1 MQVRSGD
8 KSVKN
13 LSVKQ
18 PQADFFLSPC
28 QKQLKKFTKRA
39 IIVLQT
45 HSINSLGGIAAG
57 ALCFVSF
64 FNLQEHYTASKVS
77 CQRFLLTLLTFVR
90 MHEKGV
96 AFMSTFYDNYIKLC
110 ASCGK
115 NPTTVSKEIGLS
127 NAAASGWKNGKNPS
141 AITKQRLADYFGV
154 SVSEL
159 TGEEQKEKPA
169 PGGSELDARFDAL
182 LSQMTDADRA
192 DLLEYME
199 FKVAKR
205 KENPNG

>member
-1 MQVRSGD
+1 M
-8 KSVKN
+8 
-13 LSVKQ
+13 
-18 PQADFFLSPC
+18 
-28 QKQLKKFTKRA
+28 
-39 IIVLQT
+39 LQT

-64 FNLQEHYTASKVS
+64 FNLQEHYTASKVN

-127 NAAASGWKNGKNPS
+127 NAAASGWKNGKKPS

-159 TGEEQKEKPA
+159 TGEEQKEKPSTPEDA
-169 PGGSELDARFDAL
+169 ERESHGKAILDKYNMLDPATQAMFESMLDAAIAA
-182 LSQMTDADRA
+182 Q
-192 DLLEYME
+192 E
-199 FKVAKR
+199 KK
-205 KENPNG
+205 NGQ

>member
-1 MQVRSGD
+1 
-8 KSVKN
+8 
-13 LSVKQ
+13 
-18 PQADFFLSPC
+18 
-28 QKQLKKFTKRA
+28 
-39 IIVLQT
+39 
-45 HSINSLGGIAAG
+45 
-57 ALCFVSF
+57 
-64 FNLQEHYTASKVS
+64 
-77 CQRFLLTLLTFVR
+77 
-90 MHEKGV
+90 
-96 AFMSTFYDNYIKLC
+96 MSTFYDNYIKLC

-127 NAAASGWKNGKNPS
+127 NAAASGWKNGKKPS

-169 PGGSELDARFDAL
+169 PQMENGLDARFDAL
-182 LSQMTDADRA
+182 LSQMTDADLA

-205 KENPNG
+205 KENSNG

>member
-1 MQVRSGD
+1 
-8 KSVKN
+8 
-13 LSVKQ
+13 
-18 PQADFFLSPC
+18 
-28 QKQLKKFTKRA
+28 
-39 IIVLQT
+39 
-45 HSINSLGGIAAG
+45 
-57 ALCFVSF
+57 
-64 FNLQEHYTASKVS
+64 
-77 CQRFLLTLLTFVR
+77 
-90 MHEKGV
+90 
-96 AFMSTFYDNYIKLC
+96 MSTFYDNYIKLC

-127 NAAASGWKNGKNPS
+127 NAAASGWKNGKKPS

-169 PGGSELDARFDAL
+169 PGEGSELDARFDAL

-199 FKVAKR
+199 FKIAKR